1 MAIYDDMRA
10 QLQEL
15 LDLVVQDEQ
24 YTAAVAHG
32 IIQADQG
39 TADAHHRRVIRIHE
53 LKQYFGVK

>member
-24 YTAAVAHG
+24 YTAAVAQG
-32 IIQADQG
+32 VIQAVA
-39 TADAHHRRVIRIHE
+39 ADRK
-53 LKQYFGVK
+53 LTQ